1 MEINGVEITKLSCP
15 KSLVDSVLETCYETS
30 PDIFGFSL
38 FEDEGYWCW
47 YGWHDYSVG
56 LVEDEYYPVDI
67 TFIRISNE
75 ATKVNESFKEKLNK
89 LLDCANELLVAVGG
103 GILDMILFVENS
115 SDIRGD
121 KGEVGYIDNYN
132 GEEIVGL
139 DSKGCRNIAVVLI

>member
-30 PDIFGFSL
+30 PNIFGFAL

-47 YGWHDYSVG
+47 YGWHDDSVG
-56 LVEDEYYPVDI
+56 LVEDEYFPVDS
-67 TFIRISNE
+67 TSIRISNE

-89 LLDCANELLVAVGG
+89 LLDCANELLVAVGD

-139 DSKGCRNIAVVLI
+139 DSKGCRNIAVILI

>member
-47 YGWHDYSVG
+47 YGWHDDSVG
-56 LVEDEYYPVDI
+56 LVEDEYYPVDS
-67 TFIRISNE
+67 TSIRIS
-75 ATKVNESFKEKLNK
+75 
-89 LLDCANELLVAVGG
+89 
-103 GILDMILFVENS
+103 LDMILFVENS

>member
-15 KSLVDSVLETCYETS
+15 KSLVDSVLETCYEIS
-30 PDIFGFSL
+30 PNIFGFSL

-47 YGWHDYSVG
+47 YGWHDDSVG
-56 LVEDEYYPVDI
+56 LVEDEYFPVDSASL
-67 TFIRISNE
+67 RISNE

-89 LLDCANELLVAVGG
+89 LLDCANELLVAVGD

-139 DSKGCRNIAVVLI
+139 DSKCCRNIAVVLI

>member
-38 FEDEGYWCW
+38 FKDEGYWCW
-47 YGWHDYSVG
+47 YGWHDDSVG
-56 LVEDEYYPVDI
+56 LVEDEYYPVDS

-89 LLDCANELLVAVGG
+89 LLDCANELLVAVGD